1 MAKGWEDRLTG
12 ERVWQ
17 AREKE
22 ESRKEGQ
29 YRSSVT
35 GQGMRNEVG

>member
-29 YRSSVT
+29 EQCHRTRY
-35 GQGMRNEVG
+35 EE